1 MRYSNIIL
9 SLLNTIIIKPSP
21 PLSYLKINNI
31 KFHNS
36 EAITE
41 NSTKLKLVTRSILAA
56 KTVALTDGSHNAFFI
71 ASLD

>member
-21 PLSYLKINNI
+21 PLPYLKIYNI